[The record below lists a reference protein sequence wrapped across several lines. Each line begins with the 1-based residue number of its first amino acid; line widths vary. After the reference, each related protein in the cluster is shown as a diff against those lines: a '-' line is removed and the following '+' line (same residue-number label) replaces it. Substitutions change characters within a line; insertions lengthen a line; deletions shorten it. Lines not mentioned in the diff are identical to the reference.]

1 MTREELRDYVEE
13 QRSLNNIPYHV
24 YSELIDGID
33 TLEQEPICPSHGI
46 DCEDC
51 PAYDPCGDVISRQA
65 GTGMKLSEFEQYAKE
80 HGIVPVSINIYQK
93 MISDSVMLAK
103 RKEVLQEI
111 RQKIDGLRYD
121 HLIGNVSNYAVIDTA
136 LEIIDAHIA
145 EEQA

>member
-1 MTREELRDYVEE
+1 
-13 QRSLNNIPYHV
+13 
-24 YSELIDGID
+24 
-33 TLEQEPICPSHGI
+33 
-46 DCEDC
+46 
-51 PAYDPCGDVISRQA
+51 
-65 GTGMKLSEFEQYAKE
+65 MKLSEFEQYAKE

-145 EEQA
+145 EEQG

>member
-1 MTREELRDYVEE
+1 MT
-13 QRSLNNIPYHV
+13 
-24 YSELIDGID
+24 
-33 TLEQEPICPSHGI
+33 
-46 DCEDC
+46 
-51 PAYDPCGDVISRQA
+51 
-65 GTGMKLSEFEQYAKE
+65 LSEFEKYAKE
-80 HGIVPVSINIYQK
+80 HGIVPVSTDIYQK
-93 MISDSVMLAK
+93 MISDSVMLSK

>member
-1 MTREELRDYVEE
+1 MT
-13 QRSLNNIPYHV
+13 
-24 YSELIDGID
+24 
-33 TLEQEPICPSHGI
+33 
-46 DCEDC
+46 
-51 PAYDPCGDVISRQA
+51 
-65 GTGMKLSEFEQYAKE
+65 LSEFEKYAKE

-145 EEQA
+145 EGNYAQ

>member
-1 MTREELRDYVEE
+1 MT
-13 QRSLNNIPYHV
+13 
-24 YSELIDGID
+24 
-33 TLEQEPICPSHGI
+33 
-46 DCEDC
+46 
-51 PAYDPCGDVISRQA
+51 
-65 GTGMKLSEFEQYAKE
+65 LSEFEQYAKE
-80 HGIVPVSINIYQK
+80 HGIVPVSTDIYQK

-145 EEQA
+145 EEQG